1 MATANGCLTGVH
13 WIGGGSGA
21 GKSTVA
27 RRLATKLG
35 MPLYDT
41 DLVMDDHIRRVE
53 RSTTPFLQ
61 RFLEMDTDERWL
73 RREPTEMLDTF
84 HWFRGEGFELI
95 VDDLRALSRRGPVIA
110 EGFRLLPG
118 LVAPLLDEAG
128 SAVWVLPTPAFRRNV
143 FATRGST
150 QAIVDR
156 TSDPGTAL
164 QNLLE
169 RDRLFTERLRVEVR
183 HHGLAAID
191 VDVGTSEHEL
201 VERVRSRLA
210 LPSSDA

>member
-1 MATANGCLTGVH
+1 MTTSDERLGRVH

-27 RRLATKLG
+27 RRLATELG
-35 MPLYDT
+35 LQVYDT
-41 DLVMDDHIRRVE
+41 DAVMADHVRRLD
-53 RSTTPFLQ
+53 RSTTPFLE
-61 RFLEMDTDERWL
+61 RFLEMDMDERWQ
-73 RREPTEMLDTF
+73 RREPSEMLDTF

-95 VDDLRALSRRGPVIA
+95 VDDLSALSRRGPVIA

-128 SAVWVLPTPAFRRNV
+128 SAVWILPTPAFRRNV
-143 FATRGST
+143 FASRGST
-150 QAIVDR
+150 QPIVAR

-164 QNLLE
+164 HNLLE

-201 VERVRSRLA
+201 VERVRSCLA
-210 LPSSDA
+210 LPSPDA